1 MLKKLT
7 LCAALTVSASLSFA
21 QEPVSIDQVWA
32 RATPPQAANA
42 GVFMSITSPTTDQLL
57 SASSVLARKTEI
69 HEMIMADGVMKMR
82 QITTGLP
89 ITSQQ
94 PLTLAPGGYHIMLLG
109 LKKDLVAGE
118 KLPLT
123 LHFAKAGAINV
134 TIDVQNI
141 AHRPAAAAHAH

>member
-7 LCAALTVSASLSFA
+7 LCAALTVSVSLSFA